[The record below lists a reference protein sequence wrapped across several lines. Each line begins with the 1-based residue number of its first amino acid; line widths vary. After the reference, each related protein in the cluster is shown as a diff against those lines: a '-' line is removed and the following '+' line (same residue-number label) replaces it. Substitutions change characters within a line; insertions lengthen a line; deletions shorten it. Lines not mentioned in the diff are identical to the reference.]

1 MINALPFFPGRLGSS
16 IQENGQTGGIVPDQS
31 TTIGN
36 PSDNPFA
43 KILRDQSAVAS
54 LFASLTSTVPSE
66 DQRRLPDP
74 QFLPE
79 NTDLSL
85 NDLPAQDR
93 TGDVLREGIPESV
106 EWPLSGNVQ
115 PHTLQV
121 TFFDSVGL
129 GLREDVDIGPTSLT
143 PLPSSGVA
151 REHKVGNV
159 NIPLDF
165 SPDTSLSGVVFSP
178 QGGSGAVGIQT
189 QNPILKPGFPL
200 LVENS
205 SIQVSPV
212 GRSVADNSG
221 ISIGSNS
228 NPQQFLGE
236 SVKDSVQLAGSSA
249 GPEPESVVGTGKPA
263 EQILDRLSRPGQDA
277 DSMALRISPTSGRV
291 MPTPLNP
298 VVNQAFQ
305 NPLPFEET
313 PASLA
318 ELVQSNLTRVKYANG
333 SSSLLGESSING
345 KESTLGVPSDLLRD
359 SSFFSTGDRS
369 KDIFEAAGKGVGVDT
384 NGGQGANN
392 GMGGSPHSQSGFQQ
406 FSSSL
411 SPGPG
416 VRMAEERGLELPTPA
431 LQRLQME
438 VQLSETNRVQIE
450 VGVQQRQVYAG
461 LVMDQA
467 TLKNLAVQFVP
478 QLEEQL
484 AQRDM
489 DLQEFSAEVRDH
501 HREQESAT
509 DPDWRA
515 SQQGHWGSTT
525 FSHAQDPHIPSV
537 TRFEERGWHY
547 VA

>member
-159 NIPLDF
+159 NIYRSLLGHRLDF
-165 SPDTSLSGVVFSP
+165 SPDNTLSAVVFSP

-189 QNPILKPGFPL
+189 QNPILKPGVP
-200 LVENS
+200 
-205 SIQVSPV
+205 
-212 GRSVADNSG
+212 
-221 ISIGSNS
+221 
-228 NPQQFLGE
+228 FL
-236 SVKDSVQLAGSSA
+236 
-249 GPEPESVVGTGKPA
+249 
-263 EQILDRLSRPGQDA
+263 
-277 DSMALRISPTSGRV
+277 
-291 MPTPLNP
+291 
-298 VVNQAFQ
+298 
-305 NPLPFEET
+305 
-313 PASLA
+313 
-318 ELVQSNLTRVKYANG
+318 
-333 SSSLLGESSING
+333 
-345 KESTLGVPSDLLRD
+345 
-359 SSFFSTGDRS
+359 
-369 KDIFEAAGKGVGVDT
+369 
-384 NGGQGANN
+384 
-392 GMGGSPHSQSGFQQ
+392 
-406 FSSSL
+406 
-411 SPGPG
+411 
-416 VRMAEERGLELPTPA
+416 
-431 LQRLQME
+431 
-438 VQLSETNRVQIE
+438 
-450 VGVQQRQVYAG
+450 
-461 LVMDQA
+461 
-467 TLKNLAVQFVP
+467 
-478 QLEEQL
+478 
-484 AQRDM
+484 
-489 DLQEFSAEVRDH
+489 
-501 HREQESAT
+501 
-509 DPDWRA
+509 
-515 SQQGHWGSTT
+515 
-525 FSHAQDPHIPSV
+525 
-537 TRFEERGWHY
+537 
-547 VA
+547 